1 MLDERKKSAENMSDD
16 MADIDEQ
23 FNSMRIAINVNSYT
37 MSRATSTGARFDHI
51 NEIIATR
58 QDETMQYDISSRH
71 ISYERKTQ
79 TKHQKP
85 RPLYI
90 QSM

>member
-1 MLDERKKSAENMSDD
+1 MSDD

-37 MSRATSTGARFDHI
+37 MSRATSTEARFDHI

-79 TKHQKP
+79 TKYQKP